1 MSVCSALCDV
11 WSLGSVVAKGSRK
24 PLTEDDLPEPSPI
37 FALGAIEG
45 TPAKIDARAAA
56 LRAADPDLKTPLV
69 LKFVLAERRP
79 LVVVACILGGCHGL
93 INSCGRFIVLRLA
106 IDAVLDEKSYQTR
119 LIIGCL
125 LVGIISAE
133 GFLLAFTK
141 HLLSDHV
148 SHFMAG
154 RMATLLLSKVTR
166 VGKRPEGKE
175 ETKMVGADLPGLLE
189 QIRIVA
195 FLPSGI
201 AGLLGGL
208 SVLIVY
214 LGLSGVAGL
223 FVLVI
228 CMVLNRNLGM
238 ATKRCDAA
246 VESARDERLGT
257 MKQVIDGIKAIKF
270 YAWEES

>member
-11 WSLGSVVAKGSRK
+11 WSLRSVVAKGARR
-24 PLTEDDLPEPSPI
+24 PLTEDDLPTPSPV
-37 FALGAIEG
+37 FALGATEG
-45 TPAKIDARAAA
+45 TPARIDSKAAA
-56 LRAADPDLKTPLV
+56 LRAADPELKTPLV
-69 LKFVLAERRP
+69 LKLVLAERRP
-79 LVVVACILGGCHGL
+79 FVVVACILGGCHGL
-93 INSCGRFIVLRLA
+93 INSCGRFIVLRMA
-106 IDAVLDEKSYQTR
+106 IEAVLDEKSFQTR
-119 LIIGCL
+119 LVTGFL
-125 LVGIISAE
+125 LVGVISAE

-141 HLLSDHV
+141 HLMTDHV
-148 SHFMAG
+148 AHYMAG

-201 AGLLGGL
+201 AGLFGGL

-223 FVLVI
+223 IVLCI
-228 CMVLNRNLGM
+228 CMALNRNLGM
-238 ATKRCDAA
+238 ATKRCDRA
-246 VESARDERLGT
+246 VENARDARLGT

>member
-125 LVGIISAE
+125 LVGIIRGESPHRAT
-133 GFLLAFTK
+133 LAPAV
-141 HLLSDHV
+141 HLS
-148 SHFMAG
+148 
-154 RMATLLLSKVTR
+154 LLLS
-166 VGKRPEGKE
+166 
-175 ETKMVGADLPGLLE
+175 LPP
-189 QIRIVA
+189 RICLRRARLQV
-195 FLPSGI
+195 
-201 AGLLGGL
+201 LG
-208 SVLIVY
+208 SH
-214 LGLSGVAGL
+214 
-223 FVLVI
+223 
-228 CMVLNRNLGM
+228 
-238 ATKRCDAA
+238 T
-246 VESARDERLGT
+246 
-257 MKQVIDGIKAIKF
+257 
-270 YAWEES
+270 